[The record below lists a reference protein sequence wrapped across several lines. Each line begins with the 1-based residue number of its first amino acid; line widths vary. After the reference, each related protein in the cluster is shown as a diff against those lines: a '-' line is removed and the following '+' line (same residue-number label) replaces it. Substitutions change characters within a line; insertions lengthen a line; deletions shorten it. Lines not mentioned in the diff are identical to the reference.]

1 MDDAGIAAPRRGT
14 NALRHTAAQHLLD
27 RGVSMKVIGDYL
39 GHGNPRST
47 KTYAKFDLN
56 ALREVAHFDLEGPG
70 MTLQDAIDRYT
81 QWQRSHGVKFET
93 GADMLE
99 RFAKGIDGEIACDA
113 VTRSQ
118 ILAYLAGNGGRL
130 TRYRENKYCALAGFY
145 RYAISRGYASS
156 SPLPDN
162 EPKPPKSRPPYIYS
176 RDELC
181 RLFSAIETFQPYV
194 VQLDSQTLRTLLLL
208 LYGAALRVG
217 EARSLTIDDVDLS
230 AAVLTV
236 RNTKF
241 YKSRLVPIASELLDR
256 LRSYAETRA
265 DRPFPQG
272 RASTFLANM
281 DGTPLH
287 KNTVY
292 NAFVRL
298 LRHAGVE
305 STDDSRQAPRLHS
318 LRHSFAVHRL
328 TDWYRQGADV
338 QRPAAGALHLSWP
351 RQAAPHPSVPVH
363 DTGAAA

>member
-1 MDDAGIAAPRRGT
+1 M
-14 NALRHTAAQHLLD
+14 NL
-27 RGVSMKVIGDYL
+27 K
-39 GHGNPRST
+39 
-47 KTYAKFDLN
+47 
-56 ALREVAHFDLEGPG
+56 E
-70 MTLQDAIDRYT
+70 AIDRYIE
-81 QWQRSHGVKFET
+81 WQRSHGAKFESSAHT
-93 GADMLE
+93 LL
-99 RFAKGIDGEIACDA
+99 RFAKGIDEEIDCGA

-118 ILAYLAGNGGRL
+118 VLVYLAGNGPL
-130 TRYRENKYCALAGFY
+130 TRARENKYGALAGFY

-181 RLFSAIETFQPYV
+181 RLFSAVETFQPYV

-208 LYGAALRVG
+208 LYGAALRSG
-217 EARSLTIDDVDLS
+217 EARSLTVDDVDLS

-236 RNTKF
+236 RNAKF
-241 YKSRLVPIASELLDR
+241 YKSRLVPVGSQLADR
-256 LRSYAETRA
+256 LRNYVEIRA
-265 DRPFPQG
+265 NRPLPQG

-287 KNTVY
+287 KDTVY

-298 LRHAGVE
+298 LRHAAIE

-338 QRPAAGALHLSWP
+338 QRLLPVLSTYLGHARLRHTQVYLSMTPELLH
-351 RQAAPHPSVPVH
+351 QAALRFEHYAGG
-363 DTGAAA
+363 DNDE

>member
-1 MDDAGIAAPRRGT
+1 
-14 NALRHTAAQHLLD
+14 
-27 RGVSMKVIGDYL
+27 
-39 GHGNPRST
+39 
-47 KTYAKFDLN
+47 
-56 ALREVAHFDLEGPG
+56 
-70 MTLQDAIDRYT
+70 MTLQDAIHRYIE
-81 QWQRSHGVKFET
+81 WQRSHGAKFET
-93 GADMLE
+93 SAHTLE
-99 RFAKGIDGEIACDA
+99 RFVKGIDGEIACDA

-118 ILAYLAGNGGRL
+118 VLAYLAGNGPL

-145 RYAISRGYASS
+145 RYAISRGYARS
-156 SPLPDN
+156 SPLPDD

-176 RDELC
+176 RDELR

-194 VQLDSQTLRTLLLL
+194 VQLDSQTMHTLLLL
-208 LYGAALRVG
+208 LYGAALRGG
-217 EARSLTIDDVDLS
+217 EARSLTVDDVDLS

-236 RNTKF
+236 RNAKF
-241 YKSRLVPIASELLDR
+241 YKSRLVPVGSELADR

-287 KNTVY
+287 KDTAY

-298 LRHAGVE
+298 LRHAGIE

-338 QRPAAGALHLSWP
+338 QRLLPVLSTYLGHAKLRHTQVYLSMTPELLH
-351 RQAAPHPSVPVH
+351 QAAVRFERYAGG
-363 DTGAAA
+363 DNNE

>member
-1 MDDAGIAAPRRGT
+1 M
-14 NALRHTAAQHLLD
+14 NL
-27 RGVSMKVIGDYL
+27 K
-39 GHGNPRST
+39 
-47 KTYAKFDLN
+47 
-56 ALREVAHFDLEGPG
+56 E
-70 MTLQDAIDRYT
+70 AIDRYIE
-81 QWQRSHGVKFET
+81 WQRSHGAKFESSAHT
-93 GADMLE
+93 LL
-99 RFAKGIDGEIACDA
+99 RFAKGIDEEIDCGA

-118 ILAYLAGNGGRL
+118 VLVYLAGNGPL
-130 TRYRENKYCALAGFY
+130 TRARENKYGALAGFY

-181 RLFSAIETFQPYV
+181 RLFSAVETFQPYV

-208 LYGAALRVG
+208 LYGAALRSG
-217 EARSLTIDDVDLS
+217 EARSLTVDDVDLS

-236 RNTKF
+236 RNAKF
-241 YKSRLVPIASELLDR
+241 YKSRLVPFGSQLADR
-256 LRSYAETRA
+256 LRNYVEIRA
-265 DRPFPQG
+265 NRPFPQG

-287 KNTVY
+287 KDTVY

-298 LRHAGVE
+298 LRHAGIE

-338 QRPAAGALHLSWP
+338 QRLLPVLSTYLGHARLRHTQVYLSMTPELLH
-351 RQAAPHPSVPVH
+351 QAALRFEHYAGG
-363 DTGAAA
+363 DNDE

>member
-1 MDDAGIAAPRRGT
+1 M
-14 NALRHTAAQHLLD
+14 NL
-27 RGVSMKVIGDYL
+27 K
-39 GHGNPRST
+39 
-47 KTYAKFDLN
+47 
-56 ALREVAHFDLEGPG
+56 E
-70 MTLQDAIDRYT
+70 AIDRYIE
-81 QWQRSHGVKFET
+81 WQRSHGAKFESSAHT
-93 GADMLE
+93 LL
-99 RFAKGIDGEIACDA
+99 RFAKGIDEEIDCGA

-118 ILAYLAGNGGRL
+118 VLAYLAGNGPL
-130 TRYRENKYCALAGFY
+130 TRNRENKYGALAGFY

-181 RLFSAIETFQPYV
+181 RVFSAVETFQPYV

-208 LYGAALRVG
+208 LYGAALRGG
-217 EARSLTIDDVDLS
+217 EARSLTVDDVDLS

-236 RNTKF
+236 RNAKF
-241 YKSRLVPIASELLDR
+241 YKSRLVPVGSQLADR
-256 LRSYAETRA
+256 LRNYVEIRA
-265 DRPFPQG
+265 NRPFSQG

-287 KNTVY
+287 KDTVY

-298 LRHAGVE
+298 LRHAGIE
-305 STDDSRQAPRLHS
+305 STDGSRQAPRLHS

-338 QRPAAGALHLSWP
+338 QRLLPVLSTYLGHARLRHTQVYLSMTPELLH
-351 RQAAPHPSVPVH
+351 QAALRFEHYAGG
-363 DTGAAA
+363 DYDE

>member
-1 MDDAGIAAPRRGT
+1 M
-14 NALRHTAAQHLLD
+14 NL
-27 RGVSMKVIGDYL
+27 K
-39 GHGNPRST
+39 
-47 KTYAKFDLN
+47 
-56 ALREVAHFDLEGPG
+56 E
-70 MTLQDAIDRYT
+70 AIDRYIE
-81 QWQRSHGVKFET
+81 WQRSHGAKFESSAHT
-93 GADMLE
+93 LL
-99 RFAKGIDGEIACDA
+99 RFAKGIDEEIDCGA

-118 ILAYLAGNGGRL
+118 VLAYLAGNGPL
-130 TRYRENKYCALAGFY
+130 TRNRENKYGALAGFY

-181 RLFSAIETFQPYV
+181 RLFSAVETFQPYV

-208 LYGAALRVG
+208 LYGAALRGG
-217 EARSLTIDDVDLS
+217 EARSLTVDDVDLS

-236 RNTKF
+236 RNAKF
-241 YKSRLVPIASELLDR
+241 YKSRLVPVGSQLADR
-256 LRSYAETRA
+256 LRNYVEIRA
-265 DRPFPQG
+265 NRPFSQG

-287 KNTVY
+287 KDTVY

-298 LRHAGVE
+298 LRHAGIE
-305 STDDSRQAPRLHS
+305 STDGSRQAPRLHS

-338 QRPAAGALHLSWP
+338 QRLLPVLSTYLGHARLRHTQVYLSMTPELLH
-351 RQAAPHPSVPVH
+351 QAALRLEHYAGG
-363 DTGAAA
+363 DNDE